1 MTRERKKAPAPVRGV
16 RALTRR
22 AKLERAQQQLHD
34 DTWRNLNPLK
44 EPPKMKH
51 KTTFEL
57 VENTDKKK
65 KLEFQITTDRHPPP
79 GFEFVP
85 VGHPELSQMCKEM
98 SREQG
103 AMIFIVSDR
112 QDPDDLGHHMNRVGY
127 HFRQII
133 VDQARSKLEASNK
146 ASKKPV
152 PIPYTYQPGGP
163 EPIPQTQAEIDAQA
177 DAVLRDLFPRIPHTD
192 RRQIIEHA
200 FRKDGKFHGES
211 RVGMVKELTLAR
223 RVQLAAIAHIRHTHT
238 RYDELL
244 KEAGWANARKAVEKP
259 CLDIIVKWR
268 GDEETGR
275 DQLDEILREVI
286 EISDTE
292 EESEEETPSA
302 EHTPAQRVSTMPRAS
317 SRYTAGPME
326 MGSVDQQLLSR
337 ARRRGPSIPGTP
349 TMSKQKAIT
358 RAEKRSARKTQRFR
372 RYAAAAEALAGS
384 AGQAG
389 QAGHTDDSN
398 VAPFGTVPMDLTR
411 SPGSAHI
418 IDSSREPTVAA
429 RGTPNLEQ
437 MPRHYELRT
446 DLPRTNSGARR
457 EMMPTIPHGYA
468 EANGHAS
475 PQVVYNPE
483 NHGPKVGP
491 VPTSYHPH
499 APLSPVRH
507 GLQDMLLQSIE
518 PASPIAPRGPLE
530 PSHTLFR
537 EPQRF
542 IEAPRIVP
550 RAMHEPLSS
559 VSRPWSPRVVSEG
572 NGLVTARH
580 RGADYPENVD
590 RYGGPSFIQV
600 NRQDHGEGLRRIP
613 VEYLADRPALS
624 FRPTSGFLPR
634 HEPRQVPSEG
644 ISHYNGDV
652 SHRTRA
658 NPIVIDD
665 DYDTISRPRRVVEVR
680 RHLDGDYP
688 VSFGREEVFPH
699 PVRRDARM
707 QDGPQVVYID
717 PQPSRPRSAFD
728 YRVPLNPPSHGVSPY
743 QEPDIHRMPASRL
756 RHHLDPVPN
765 HEPSHYRDPL
775 RNQHLVLDPVE
786 PRSNVF
792 RERRVVPPGLDQPEL
807 HYANTHQHFQERSNF
822 APIPNPHQDRQDIRY
837 HRMDEPGQTMLPPM
851 EYRQDR
857 QPPFVAPPPHN
868 HYINNH
874 ESPLRY
880 HAPEQRMVYVDR

>member
-44 EPPKMKH
+44 EPPKVKH

-152 PIPYTYQPGGP
+152 PIPYTYQPGEP

-337 ARRRGPSIPGTP
+337 AHRRGPSIPGTP
-349 TMSKQKAIT
+349 TTSKQKAIT

-384 AGQAG
+384 AG

-446 DLPRTNSGARR
+446 DLPRTNSGTRR
-457 EMMPTIPHGYA
+457 EMMPTIPHGYP

-491 VPTSYHPH
+491 VPTSYHP
-499 APLSPVRH
+499 LSPVRH

-518 PASPIAPRGPLE
+518 PASPIAPRGPQE

-550 RAMHEPLSS
+550 WAMHEPLSS

-580 RGADYPENVD
+580 RGADYPE
-590 RYGGPSFIQV
+590 S
-600 NRQDHGEGLRRIP
+600 
-613 VEYLADRPALS
+613 
-624 FRPTSGFLPR
+624 
-634 HEPRQVPSEG
+634 
-644 ISHYNGDV
+644 
-652 SHRTRA
+652 
-658 NPIVIDD
+658 ID
-665 DYDTISRPRRVVEVR
+665 
-680 RHLDGDYP
+680 
-688 VSFGREEVFPH
+688 
-699 PVRRDARM
+699 
-707 QDGPQVVYID
+707 
-717 PQPSRPRSAFD
+717 
-728 YRVPLNPPSHGVSPY
+728 
-743 QEPDIHRMPASRL
+743 RMPASRL
-756 RHHLDPVPN
+756 RPHLDPIPN

-807 HYANTHQHFQERSNF
+807 TFKLRTHSQSASGSTGYLVSQSGRTRPDYAAADGVSTRPSTSICGTST
-822 APIPNPHQDRQDIRY
+822 P
-837 HRMDEPGQTMLPPM
+837 
-851 EYRQDR
+851 
-857 QPPFVAPPPHN
+857 
-868 HYINNH
+868 
-874 ESPLRY
+874 
-880 HAPEQRMVYVDR
+880 